1 MNKLI
6 AFSFE
11 DEYGANAALAKVDAL
26 KENYLITISDAVVAN
41 VREDGKVKL
50 NQSVD
55 LVSRS
60 ALGGGFWG
68 GLIGLILSGPLGL
81 LLIGGTSAALGALMG
96 SLSDYGIKDD
106 FIKSLSSKLQPGTSA
121 LFLLIAEMTEDKV
134 LEEMKTWGGEII
146 QTSLSK
152 EAEEKL
158 RNVTRKD

>member
-1 MNKLI
+1 MNRLI

-11 DEYGANAALAKVDAL
+11 DEQGATNALAKVDQL
-26 KENYLITISDAVVAN
+26 RENYLITISDAVVAN

-50 NQSVD
+50 KQSVD

-60 ALGGGFWG
+60 AIGGGFWG
-68 GLIGLILSGPLGL
+68 GLIGLIISGPLGM
-81 LLIGGTSAALGALMG
+81 LLIGGTTAAFGALMG

-106 FIKSLSSKLQPGTSA
+106 FIKSLSSKLKPGTSA
-121 LFLLIAEMTEDKV
+121 LFLLISQMTEDKV
-134 LEEMKTWGGEII
+134 LEEMRTWGGEII

-158 RNVTRKD
+158 RKVMDEN